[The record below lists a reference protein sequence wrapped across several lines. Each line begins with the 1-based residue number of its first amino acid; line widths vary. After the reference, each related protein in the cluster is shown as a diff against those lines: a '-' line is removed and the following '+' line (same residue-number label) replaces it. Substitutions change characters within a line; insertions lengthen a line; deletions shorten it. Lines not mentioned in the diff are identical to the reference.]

1 MAPFLYVVIMVWTL
15 DCPSILR
22 DYFEIKKSVVMTQR
36 AYRLRF
42 IIPRKYVF
50 PDAPFECAVSGTGC
64 TLKTG
69 NHGRCKPV
77 RNIVTSWLKGKVWS
91 EEIGNSE

>member
-1 MAPFLYVVIMVWTL
+1 
-15 DCPSILR
+15 
-22 DYFEIKKSVVMTQR
+22 MTQR

-42 IIPRKYVF
+42 IIPRKSVF
-50 PDAPFECAVSGTGC
+50 PDALFECAVSGT
-64 TLKTG
+64 LKMG

-91 EEIGNSE
+91 EEIGNIE